1 MALFEVHRLDFVQC
15 LREVGDDV
23 FDIFDTDAEAD
34 QVRGD
39 TGFDELFIGELTVR
53 VACRVQHAAAGVGH
67 VGHDAN
73 HLEAIHELDG
83 LFTTALNAERKNAAR
98 ETSLELLLGEF
109 IVLIAFEA
117 GVVDPSHLRVV
128 LEELGAGESVFAV
141 ARHAEVEGFKTDV
154 QEERILRSLNGTE
167 VAHELGGSL
176 RDVGALAESLRVG
189 EAVVARIRFGEALE
203 TVVVCFPIEVAA
215 IHDAA
220 ADCHSVAIHVLGRG
234 VGHDVNA
241 EFDRTAENRSR
252 ERVIDDHRDSVLV
265 SDVGEALEVQN
276 LASRV
281 CNCFAE
287 EALGVRAESLF
298 DFFVGSVLVHER
310 AFDAE
315 LLHRDGE
322 EVARAAVNSARANEV
337 VTRFADVEDG
347 VEVGCLTGAREHRS
361 HTTFESG
368 NLVSDSVVGRVLQT
382 GVEVAGSLQVEQV
395 GHVVGRF
402 VLERGA
408 LVDGEN
414 ARFAVLRLP
423 TALNTYGFWFCHVEI
438 PSIKFLWLVI

>member
-1 MALFEVHRLDFVQC
+1 VHRLDFVQC
-15 LREVGDDV
+15 LREVGDDI
-23 FDIFDTDAEAD
+23 FDIFDTDAETD
-34 QVRGD
+34 QVRCNAC
-39 TGFDELFIGELTVR
+39 FDELFIGELTVR
-53 VACRVQHAAAGVGH
+53 VACRVQHAAAGIGH

-83 LFTTALNAERKNAAR
+83 LFTTALDAERKHAAR
-98 ETSLELLLGEF
+98 EATLELLLGKF
-109 IVLIAFEA
+109 VVLVAFEA
-117 GVVDPSHLRVV
+117 CVVDPSHLRVI

-141 ARHAEVEGFKTDV
+141 TRHAEVKRFETYV
-154 QEERILRSLNGTE
+154 QKECVLRRLDRTE
-167 VAHELGGSL
+167 IAHKLCGSL
-176 RDVGALAESLRVG
+176 RDVSALAECLGVG
-189 EAVVARIRFGEALE
+189 EAVIARIRFGEALE

-252 ERVIDDHRDSVLV
+252 EGVVDNHRNAVLV
-265 SDVGEALEVQN
+265 SEIGKALEVQN

-281 CNCFAE
+281 SDRFAE
-287 EALGVRAESLF
+287 EALGVRAEGLF
-298 DFFVGSVLVHER
+298 DFFVRSVLVHKR

-322 EVARAAVNSARANEV
+322 EVARTAVDGARTDEV
-337 VTRFADVEDG
+337 VAGFADVEHG
-347 VEVGCLTGAREHRS
+347 VEVCSLTGAREHRS
-361 HTTFESG
+361 HATFESG
-368 NLVSDSVVGRVLQT
+368 DLGSHCIVGRVLQT
-382 GVEVAGSLQVEQV
+382 GVEVAAGLQVEEV
-395 GHVVGRF
+395 RHVIGGF
-402 VLERGA
+402 VLESGA

-423 TALNTYGFWFCHVEI
+423 TALDTYGFRFSHVV
-438 PSIKFLWLVI
+438 KFLL